1 MGNFLPKYPKNYFKN
16 QKGLRSFWKMISI
29 GISIIFGILA
39 CIDKFEKQWELNVFY
54 FGIAL
59 LLFYIFIHPVWM
71 DAKKKK
77 GYKFE
82 EDRIYVFNILGKQ
95 TRMIAYQTM
104 EKAVQKRQGRC
115 KNNGLVIGKGRNKI
129 CFLYEPGSLEAAKRV
144 RQCYDMLQKHIE
156 PALPCF
162 RQTGQD
168 LLDRRAFYR
177 RCRKRQTILL
187 LIGSFFAGVFCARKI
202 MKLRPAAKGIWDGIL
217 TMPLVLPPTVA
228 GFFLL
233 MLFSLRRP
241 FGKFLMDS
249 FDIRIVQSWAGCV
262 IAASVIAFPLM
273 YRNARAAFEQVDVN
287 LIYAGRTLGMSES
300 RIFWKVIMPAARPGI
315 ASGTV
320 LAFARA
326 IGEYGATSMLAGNI
340 LGKTRTVSV
349 AIAAETAAGNY
360 DKAGFWVAIILVL
373 SFVIVAVINIISG
386 KGMQTR
392 RWI

>member
-104 EKAVQKRQGRC
+104 EKAVQKRQVRC

-168 LLDRRAFYR
+168 LLDRR
-177 RCRKRQTILL
+177 
-187 LIGSFFAGVFCARKI
+187 
-202 MKLRPAAKGIWDGIL
+202 D
-217 TMPLVLPPTVA
+217 
-228 GFFLL
+228 
-233 MLFSLRRP
+233 
-241 FGKFLMDS
+241 
-249 FDIRIVQSWAGCV
+249 
-262 IAASVIAFPLM
+262 
-273 YRNARAAFEQVDVN
+273 
-287 LIYAGRTLGMSES
+287 
-300 RIFWKVIMPAARPGI
+300 
-315 ASGTV
+315 
-320 LAFARA
+320 
-326 IGEYGATSMLAGNI
+326 AGN
-340 LGKTRTVSV
+340 V
-349 AIAAETAAGNY
+349 
-360 DKAGFWVAIILVL
+360 
-373 SFVIVAVINIISG
+373 
-386 KGMQTR
+386 R
-392 RWI
+392 RYCC

>member
-1 MGNFLPKYPKNYFKN
+1 MRIIMGSKAEWEIFFQNIQKLFQN

-104 EKAVQKRQGRC
+104 EKAVQKRQVRC

-168 LLDRRAFYR
+168 FVRPQSFLSEMQETSDDIAVDR
-177 RCRKRQTILL
+177 QL
-187 LIGSFFAGVFCARKI
+187 
-202 MKLRPAAKGIWDGIL
+202 
-217 TMPLVLPPTVA
+217 
-228 GFFLL
+228 FLQAY
-233 MLFSLRRP
+233 SA
-241 FGKFLMDS
+241 
-249 FDIRIVQSWAGCV
+249 I
-262 IAASVIAFPLM
+262 
-273 YRNARAAFEQVDVN
+273 
-287 LIYAGRTLGMSES
+287 
-300 RIFWKVIMPAARPGI
+300 
-315 ASGTV
+315 TV
-320 LAFARA
+320 LIR
-326 IGEYGATSMLAGNI
+326 
-340 LGKTRTVSV
+340 
-349 AIAAETAAGNY
+349 
-360 DKAGFWVAIILVL
+360 
-373 SFVIVAVINIISG
+373 
-386 KGMQTR
+386 MQR
-392 RWI
+392 

>member
-104 EKAVQKRQGRC
+104 EKAVQKRQVRC

-144 RQCYDMLQKHIE
+144 RQCYD
-156 PALPCF
+156 C
-162 RQTGQD
+162 
-168 LLDRRAFYR
+168 LLY
-177 RCRKRQTILL
+177 
-187 LIGSFFAGVFCARKI
+187 
-202 MKLRPAAKGIWDGIL
+202 
-217 TMPLVLPPTVA
+217 
-228 GFFLL
+228 
-233 MLFSLRRP
+233 
-241 FGKFLMDS
+241 
-249 FDIRIVQSWAGCV
+249 
-262 IAASVIAFPLM
+262 
-273 YRNARAAFEQVDVN
+273 
-287 LIYAGRTLGMSES
+287 
-300 RIFWKVIMPAARPGI
+300 
-315 ASGTV
+315 
-320 LAFARA
+320 
-326 IGEYGATSMLAGNI
+326 TSPSP
-340 LGKTRTVSV
+340 R
-349 AIAAETAAGNY
+349 
-360 DKAGFWVAIILVL
+360 D
-373 SFVIVAVINIISG
+373 
-386 KGMQTR
+386 
-392 RWI
+392 